1 MWQLLPPA
9 ALLLLVS
16 ADTQAADPS
25 KAVVLLD
32 PPWNRVLRND
42 HVTLKCQGDYPV
54 EDNSTKWWH
63 NGTRISS
70 QTSSYIIA
78 DAKVEDSGKYE
89 CQTGLS
95 ALSDPVKLEV
105 RVDWLLLQATKWV
118 VNVGE
123 PIQLKCHS
131 WKKTPVVKVQYFQNG
146 RGKKYFHRNSDF
158 YIPEA
163 KLEHSGS
170 YFCRGIIGT
179 KNESSESVQIIVQ
192 GLGTSQTV
200 SDTFKTQRNGGM
212 AKSHGARALRTNE
225 GISGSS
231 RKITLQ
237 TKDLRILHPT
247 LFLLGSDGKKVP
259 TVKDQ

>member
-1 MWQLLPPA
+1 MGFSRQNIGVDCHFLLQRIFP
-9 ALLLLVS
+9 
-16 ADTQAADPS
+16 TQGLKPDPS

-192 GLGTSQTV
+192 GLGTSQTISSFFPPWHQITFCLV
-200 SDTFKTQRNGGM
+200 MGLVFAVDTWLYFSVQRHLQNSEEWRNG
-212 AKSHGARALRTNE
+212 
-225 GISGSS
+225 
-231 RKITLQ
+231 
-237 TKDLRILHPT
+237 
-247 LFLLGSDGKKVP
+247 KVTWSKGP
-259 TVKDQ
+259 